1 MEAVVKSLKHAARR
15 LRKAPVFTVTA
26 AATLSLGIAAN
37 TAIFSVVKG
46 VLLEPL
52 PFRDSGE
59 LVSLWFTAP
68 GLGFDLLNASPATYM
83 TDRAETR
90 VLEDVAIWDDGS
102 AQVLVGTESEE
113 VGTLRVTDGFLP
125 ILGVEPVI
133 GRGFTKEDDAPGAP
147 EVVIL
152 THRYW
157 QSAFGGDPDI
167 VGKSLVVYGGP
178 EEIIGVLPEGF
189 EFLDQDPAYLYP
201 ARFDPAE
208 TFVGNFSYGSIGRMR
223 PGVTVEDVTAEAES
237 LLPVA
242 IERFPGP
249 VTTAVAEQA
258 RLHPLTRP
266 LKDDL
271 VGDVRGVLWILL
283 GTVGIVLLIAVAN
296 VSNLFLVR
304 AEGRVTDVAV
314 RTAMGAERGAIA
326 AHFLSE
332 SVLLGLLGGVLGLGL
347 AWLGLRA
354 LPSMASDLPRID
366 EIGIDPV
373 VLAFTFVV
381 SVGAG
386 VAFGL
391 FPLLHYGRPNLV
403 TSLKEGGRG
412 GSEGRARHRAR
423 NALVVVQVAMALVL
437 VVASGLMIRSFV
449 AMRGVEPG
457 FRTDDAL
464 TFVVTIPSSVT
475 SDREATMAMWRQMMD
490 GLESIPGVSDV
501 ASVRGRPLSGWQSN
515 DPIFVEGR
523 PSVEGEI
530 PPVRRFNWAMPGY
543 FEAMHIPLIAGRAV
557 EWGDVDELRDVAV
570 LSEEAA
576 RELFGGADAALG
588 QRIATLAIDD
598 GPLVWH
604 EVVGVVGSVHE
615 DGFAEDVTA
624 AVYWPIA
631 QHDLYGL
638 DETDYQ
644 RTMGFVVF
652 AEPGVMPGLLEA
664 SRRAVA
670 EVSASLP
677 IAQPRTMQELVD
689 ASLAR
694 TSFAMVMLGIAGA
707 VALLLGAIGIYG
719 VISYAVSQRR
729 REIGLRIALGAERGH
744 VSGMVVR
751 QGLALTALGVVL
763 GLAAAL
769 ALTRLM
775 TSLLFGVDPI
785 DLPTFAAV
793 SASLACVAL
802 LASWLPADRATRVDP
817 ATALRED

>member
-1 MEAVVKSLKHAARR
+1 MESVVQSFKHAARR

-26 AATLSLGIAAN
+26 AVTLSLGIAAN

-52 PFRDSGE
+52 PFRDSEE
-59 LVSLWFTAP
+59 LVALWFTAP
-68 GLGFDLLNASPATYM
+68 GLGFPLLDASPATYM

-90 VLEDVAIWDDGS
+90 TLEDVAIWDEGS
-102 AQVLVGTESEE
+102 AQVLVGTEPEQ
-113 VGTLRVTDGFLP
+113 VATLRVTDGFLP
-125 ILGVEPVI
+125 VLGVEPTI
-133 GRGFTKEDDAPGAP
+133 GRGFTAEDDAPGAP

-152 THRYW
+152 SHRYW
-157 QSAFGGDPDI
+157 QSAFGGDADI
-167 VGKSLVVYGGP
+167 VGKSLIVYGGP
-178 EEIIGVLPEGF
+178 EEIIGVLPEDF
-189 EFLDQDPAYLYP
+189 EFLDQAPAYIYP

-223 PGVTVEDVTAEAES
+223 PDVTIEDVTAEAES

-249 VTTAVAEQA
+249 VTASVAEQA
-258 RLHPLTRP
+258 GLRPVTRP

-314 RTAMGAERGAIA
+314 RTAMGAERRAIA

-332 SVLLGLLGGVLGLGL
+332 SVLLGLLGGGMGVGL
-347 AWLGLRA
+347 AWIGLRVLTA
-354 LPSMASDLPRID
+354 MATNLPRVD

-373 VLAFTFVV
+373 VLLFTLVV

-386 VAFGL
+386 IAFGL
-391 FPLLHYGRPNLV
+391 FPLLHYGRPDLV
-403 TSLKEGGRG
+403 ASLKEGGRG
-412 GSEGRARHRAR
+412 GSDGRGRRRAR

-437 VVASGLMIRSFV
+437 VVASGLMVRSFLALRSV
-449 AMRGVEPG
+449 DPG
-457 FRTDDAL
+457 FRTGDAL
-464 TFVVTIPSSVT
+464 TFVVTIPSSVA
-475 SDREATMAMWRQMMD
+475 SDREETMAMWRQMRD
-490 GLESIPGVSDV
+490 GLESIPGVTDV
-501 ASVRGRPLSGWQSN
+501 AGVRGRPLSGWRSS

-523 PSVEGEI
+523 PQVEGEI

-543 FEAMHIPLIAGRAV
+543 FEAMHIPLVAGRTM
-557 EWGDVDELRDVAV
+557 EWGDVDEVRDVAV
-570 LSEEAA
+570 VSEELA
-576 RELFGGADAALG
+576 RELFGRADAALG
-588 QRIATLAIDD
+588 RRIATLALD
-598 GPLVWH
+598 GSAMAWK
-604 EVVGVVGSVHE
+604 EIVGVVGSVHE
-615 DGFAEDVTA
+615 DGFDEDVTA
-624 AVYWPIA
+624 AVYWPMA
-631 QHDLYGL
+631 QHDLYGAT
-638 DETDYQ
+638 EIDYQ
-644 RTMGFVVF
+644 RSMGFVVF
-652 AEPGVMPGLLEA
+652 AEAAVMPGLLEA
-664 SRRAVA
+664 SRRVVA
-670 EVSASLP
+670 GVSASLP
-677 IAQPRTMQELVD
+677 IAQPRTMRELVD
-689 ASLAR
+689 DSLAR

-719 VISYAVSQRR
+719 VISYAVSQRK

-744 VSGMVVR
+744 VSVMVVR
-751 QGLALTALGVVL
+751 QGLTLTALGVVL

-775 TSLLFGVDPI
+775 ASLLFGVDPV

-793 SASLACVAL
+793 SASLASVAL
-802 LASWLPADRATRVDP
+802 LASWIPADRATRVDP